1 MEWFRITPQRFH
13 ELFMAYS
20 ATFDPCAVI
29 RAHARNGLKPHKGR
43 LTNFL
48 GTVVDPVYFGTLL
61 AGKAGSI
68 EDVPIPGNWHA
79 CVAEWG
85 ACLRALDLARDT
97 FTVVELGCGW
107 GCWLNNMAVA
117 ARTIGMEYELVG
129 VEGDHDH
136 LAFAKETFQENGIP
150 PERVTL
156 LAGIAAAKEGVALF
170 PRQKHQGASWGLKP
184 VFGATESQ
192 RNAARRSGSHEE
204 SPMRSLEH
212 VIGQRP
218 RVDLLHIDIQGGE
231 LDLLAGS
238 LPILAEKV
246 AYMFVATHSR
256 TIERG
261 IHRMLREGPWIL
273 EIERPAIYRM
283 QLTGPRLKIDGVMGW
298 RNARLLAR

>member
-13 ELFMAYS
+13 DLFMAYS

-29 RAHARNGLKPHKGR
+29 RAHAKQGVEPRDGR

-61 AGKAGSI
+61 AGKAGFI

-85 ACLRALDLARDT
+85 ACLRALDLARDF
-97 FTVVELGCGW
+97 FTVIELGCGW

-117 ARTIGMEYELVG
+117 AHAIGMKYELVG
-129 VEGDHDH
+129 VEGDQDH
-136 LAFAKETFQENGIP
+136 LAFAKKTFQENGIA

-192 RNAARRSGSHEE
+192 RNAARRSESHEE
-204 SPMRSLEH
+204 LPMCSLAH

-256 TIERG
+256 SIEKTIHKMMPDDR
-261 IHRMLREGPWIL
+261 WTL
-273 EIERPAIYRM
+273 EIERPAIYKM
-283 QLTGPRLKIDGVMGW
+283 QFSGPRLKIDGVMGW
-298 RNARLLAR
+298 RNRRLLPG

>member
-13 ELFMAYS
+13 DLFMAYA

-29 RAHARNGLKPHKGR
+29 RAHAKIGLEPHEGR

-48 GTVVDPVYFGTLL
+48 GTIVDPVYFGSLL

-85 ACLRALDLARDT
+85 ACLRALDLAQDS

-117 ARTIGMEYELVG
+117 ARTSGREYELVG

-136 LAFAKETFQENGIP
+136 LAFAKETFRENGIP

-156 LAGIAAAKEGVALF
+156 LAGVAAAQEGVALF
-170 PRQKHQGASWGLKP
+170 PRQKHKGASWGLKP

-192 RNAARRSGSHEE
+192 RNAARRSKSHDEL
-204 SPMRSLEH
+204 PMHSLAH

-238 LPILAEKV
+238 LPILTEKV

-256 TIERG
+256 AIERG
-261 IHRMLREGPWIL
+261 IHRILREGPWML
-273 EIERPAIYRM
+273 EIERPAIYKM
-283 QLTGPRLKIDGVMGW
+283 QMTGPRLKIDGVMGW
-298 RNARLLAR
+298 RNARLIAR